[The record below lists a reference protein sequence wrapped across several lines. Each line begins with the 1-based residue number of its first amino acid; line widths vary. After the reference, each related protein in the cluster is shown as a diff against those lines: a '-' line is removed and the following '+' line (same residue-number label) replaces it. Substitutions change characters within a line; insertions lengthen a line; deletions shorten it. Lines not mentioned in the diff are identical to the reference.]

1 MTENLGLK
9 ALAILIAITLWAV
22 VFGTKTIEI
31 SKDVP
36 FEVTTSED
44 QGLEDVLPDKITF
57 RLSGPK
63 AFLTSIT
70 NRIEEPIRVNL
81 KEMKPGLIN
90 YRIYSDAI
98 KLPLGVK
105 VQSINPTVIPIRIEE
120 QKRKLVN
127 IDLQLI
133 GREKL
138 GDRMVRAEV
147 LPPQVRIRGPKNRI
161 AAITSLKTFPVEI
174 GNLQHTTIF
183 PLTFDFRSFGVELDS
198 ALPEL
203 NVEVQGRG
211 QAFRVKHVPLKLNA
225 TSKAKCEESEVTVI
239 VRTGVGENIKVDG
252 EQVKAE
258 IDARDL
264 PEGEYLRWVKVQL
277 PERVHLVRVIPPF
290 AKVEVKAQ

>member
-1 MTENLGLK
+1 MTENIGLK
-9 ALAILIAITLWAV
+9 FLAILIAITLWAV

-31 SKDVP
+31 TKDVP
-36 FEVTTSED
+36 FEVSTNED
-44 QGLEDVLPDKITF
+44 QGIEDVLPEKITF
-57 RLSGPK
+57 RLAGPK

-120 QKRKLVN
+120 QKRKMVN
-127 IDLQLI
+127 IDLQLM
-133 GREKL
+133 GKERL
-138 GDRMVRAEV
+138 GDRFVRADI
-147 LPPQVRIRGPKNRI
+147 LPPQVRIKGPRNRL
-161 AAITSLKTFPVEI
+161 AAISSMRTFPI
-174 GNLQHTTIF
+174 DISGLQHTTTF
-183 PLTFDFRSFGVELDS
+183 PLTFDFRAFGVELDS
-198 ALPEL
+198 VLPEL

-211 QAFRVKHVPLKLNA
+211 QAFRVKHVPLKVNA
-225 TSKAKCEESEVTVI
+225 TGKARCEESEVTVI

-290 AKVEVKAQ
+290 AKIEVKGQ